1 MTHADMRMRD
11 LQQRHAP
18 ALYRFLIRLTLGE
31 SHLAEDL
38 LQETM
43 LRAWRNLDAL
53 PTGDESMRRW
63 LFTVG
68 RRVAI
73 DAARARRARPTEVG
87 MPDPTLLPRVDDEE
101 ETLVAVHTIRRALPM
116 LSERHRTVLIE
127 VYFLEHST
135 KEVAQRLGIPEGTVK
150 SRAHY
155 ALRAL
160 REIIGDADEA

>member
-1 MTHADMRMRD
+1 
-11 LQQRHAP
+11 
-18 ALYRFLIRLTLGE
+18 
-31 SHLAEDL
+31 
-38 LQETM
+38 
-43 LRAWRNLDAL
+43 
-53 PTGDESMRRW
+53 
-63 LFTVG
+63 
-68 RRVAI
+68 
-73 DAARARRARPTEVG
+73 

-116 LSERHRTVLIE
+116 LTERHRTVLIE